1 MRDAISLISKEVVID
16 NVTYTINNFFFMP
29 GFNALYVSLHD
40 NTRKQWKNYSYEKL
54 LPYII
59 AQTK

>member
-40 NTRKQWKNYSYEKL
+40 NTRK
-54 LPYII
+54 
-59 AQTK
+59 

>member
-1 MRDAISLISKEVVID
+1 MRDAISLISQEVVID

-29 GFNALYVSLHD
+29 GFNVLYVSLYD
-40 NTRKQWKNYSYEKL
+40 STSMQWNNYSYEKL

-59 AQTK
+59 AQVK